1 MTETTFNL
9 IHRSYQKSVESSSNI
24 LEIAIN
30 LFNILSLENIPEEDT
45 DKFDVF
51 LAGLR
56 RCIESRK
63 KTFEMTNMVDEI
75 TFVIMYI
82 VVWLNTTRNLHI
94 DINISSRRKSLESEF
109 AKILRKSCSNS
120 SATIRDRFG
129 LRGIILNSDST
140 AKTLIFVVNDIVT
153 GILSGTNR
161 KQRHAFEK
169 WIETSDK
176 ADFITKIRIK
186 SILSLPFKIDF
197 IKNFIDEPKSDG
209 YQSLHFTLILDMYS
223 PILPGAQF
231 EVQLRSTD
239 MHNVAEIGSAS
250 HDEVYKATEEEEF
263 FSSIFYIEDFSNV
276 HVVGFTGY
284 NSIETD
290 IDGVHFPKAL
300 INRRIS
306 SKLLC

>member
-1 MTETTFNL
+1 MTDQTFNL
-9 IHRSYQKSVESSSNI
+9 IHRSYQKSVESSNNI

-30 LFNILSLENIPEEDT
+30 LFDILSIENVVEEDIEN
-45 DKFDVF
+45 FDMF
-51 LAGLR
+51 LAGLK

-63 KTFEMTNMVDEI
+63 KTFEMTNLVDEI

-82 VVWLNTTRNLHI
+82 VVWLNATRNLHI

-120 SATIRDRFG
+120 SAAIRDRFG

-140 AKTLIFVVNDIVT
+140 ATSLIFVVNDIVI

-161 KQRHAFEK
+161 KQRYAFLK
-169 WIETSDK
+169 WIETNNRV
-176 ADFITKIRIK
+176 DFITKTRIE
-186 SILSLPFKIDF
+186 SILTLPFKVDF

-223 PILPGAQF
+223 QILPGAQF
-231 EVQLRSTD
+231 EVQLRNTY

-263 FSSIFYIEDFSNV
+263 FSNIFSIDDFSNV

-284 NSIETD
+284 DSIETD

-306 SKLLC
+306 SKLLY